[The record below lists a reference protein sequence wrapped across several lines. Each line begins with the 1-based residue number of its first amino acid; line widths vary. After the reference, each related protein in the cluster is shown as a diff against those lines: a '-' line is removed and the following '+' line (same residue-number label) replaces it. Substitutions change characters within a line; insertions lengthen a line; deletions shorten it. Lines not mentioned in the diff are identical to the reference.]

1 MTQRRKTHRR
11 ILHRLALASLAAL
24 SIGAPVAS
32 AGPIDPVG
40 TGTTTQDARQQDM
53 HASTVQK
60 SDEVVV
66 VRDARGESAA
76 GGGTPDKVVVV
87 RDARG
92 ESAAGGGTTDKVV
105 VVRDA
110 RGESAAGG
118 GTAGGPVRE
127 PRVPG
132 PPTWPVDPT
141 PIPQP
146 EQQPVATG
154 GNDDIGID
162 LPVALLILAG
172 TLALGGGLAVAAMKA
187 RANTTRTAH

>member
-24 SIGAPVAS
+24 CIGAPVAS

-40 TGTTTQDARQQDM
+40 TGTTTTQDPRQQDM

-60 SDEVVV
+60 SDAV
-66 VRDARGESAA
+66 G
-76 GGGTPDKVVVV
+76 VV

-110 RGESAAGG
+110 RGESAVGGGTTG

-127 PRVPG
+127 PRVQG
-132 PPTWPVDPT
+132 PPTWPENPT
-141 PIPQP
+141 SLPQP
-146 EQQPVATG
+146 EQQPVASG
-154 GNDDIGID
+154 DGDDIGID

-172 TLALGGGLAVAAMKA
+172 TLALGGGLAVAGMKA
-187 RANTTRTAH
+187 RAHTTHAAH

>member
-24 SIGAPVAS
+24 CIGAPVAS

-40 TGTTTQDARQQDM
+40 TGTTTQDPRQQDM

-60 SDEVVV
+60 PDEVVV

-76 GGGTPDKVVVV
+76 GGGT
-87 RDARG
+87 
-92 ESAAGGGTTDKVV
+92 T
-105 VVRDA
+105 
-110 RGESAAGG
+110 G
-118 GTAGGPVRE
+118 GTATKA
-127 PRVPG
+127 RVPG
-132 PPTWPVDPT
+132 PPTWPVNPT
-141 PIPQP
+141 PLPQP

-154 GNDDIGID
+154 GSDDIGID

-187 RANTTRTAH
+187 RAHTTRTAH

>member
-24 SIGAPVAS
+24 CIGAPVAS
-32 AGPIDPVG
+32 AAPTDPAG
-40 TGTTTQDARQQDM
+40 TGTTTQDPRQQDM

-60 SDEVVV
+60 
-66 VRDARGESAA
+66 
-76 GGGTPDKVVVV
+76 PDKVVVV

-92 ESAAGGGTTDKVV
+92 ESAAGGGTT
-105 VVRDA
+105 
-110 RGESAAGG
+110 G
-118 GTAGGPVRE
+118 GTTTKAPL
-127 PRVPG
+127 PG
-132 PPTWPVDPT
+132 PPTWPVNPA
-141 PIPQP
+141 PLPQP

-154 GNDDIGID
+154 DGDDIGID

-187 RANTTRTAH
+187 RAHTTRAAH

>member
-24 SIGAPVAS
+24 CIGAPVAS

-40 TGTTTQDARQQDM
+40 TGTTTQDPRQQDM

-60 SDEVVV
+60 
-66 VRDARGESAA
+66 
-76 GGGTPDKVVVV
+76 PDKVVVV

-92 ESAAGGGTTDKVV
+92 ESAAGGGTT
-105 VVRDA
+105 
-110 RGESAAGG
+110 G
-118 GTAGGPVRE
+118 GTADQSAAAL
-127 PRVPG
+127 PG
-132 PPTWPVDPT
+132 PPTWPENPT
-141 PIPQP
+141 SLPQP

-154 GNDDIGID
+154 DGDDIGID

-172 TLALGGGLAVAAMKA
+172 TLALGGGLAVAGMKA
-187 RANTTRTAH
+187 RAHTTRAAH